1 MINKESKKRAVLAA
15 RKGATVGLSKQ
26 DFWDQLENNL

>member
-26 DFWDQLENNL
+26 DLGSIGK